1 MQEKTTH
8 HIIDILFVLGVL
20 VMSVILGLFLIGA
33 GTGVYKNLLSASDEN
48 ERLRTPVAYI
58 TQKVR
63 QHKTA
68 GAVSIDDIDGIPA
81 LALKTTIQDAD
92 YITYLYA
99 DDGNLKELFVPA
111 DIEKMHASAGLAV
124 TSVDAV
130 TFSKED
136 DGLYVHVS
144 VDGKETSFLLVSP
157 SEGEVLP

>member
-20 VMSVILGLFLIGA
+20 VMSVVLGLFLIGA
-33 GTGVYKNLLSASDEN
+33 GTGVYKNLLSKADEN
-48 ERLRTPVAYI
+48 ERFRTPVAYI

-63 QHKTA
+63 QYKTE
-68 GAVSIDDIDGIPA
+68 GAVSVDDIDGIPA

-99 DDGNLKELFVPA
+99 EGGSLKELFVPA
-111 DIEKMHASAGLAV
+111 DIDKMHASAGLAI
-124 TSVDAV
+124 TAVDAV

-136 DGLYVHVS
+136 DSLYVSVS
-144 VDGKETSFLLVSP
+144 VDGQETSFLLSTP
-157 SEGEVLP
+157 QEGEVRP